1 MSFTDGILEDK
12 QLDEFSNVVTNSGG
26 AVIGGSCGGFFV
38 VCVLIYI
45 FYRLLKDD
53 STVHPNPCWSLYLHV
68 CATCMQ
74 ILNHLRTDQ
83 TNNYLT
89 DSVSHRQTELL
100 TYRLTD
106 WLPDWLFDWLTE
118 RQTDGFTDWVT
129 DWLSDWQTDRL
140 TVPNV
145 FESSRE
151 R

>member
-1 MSFTDGILEDK
+1 MSFTDGSLEDK

-74 ILNHLRTDQ
+74 ILNLRTDQ

-89 DSVSHRQTELL
+89 DSVSHRQAELL

-106 WLPDWLFDWLTE
+106 WLPDWLTAWLTVWL
-118 RQTDGFTDWVT
+118 TDWET
-129 DWLSDWQTDRL
+129 DWRVHWLVDRLTFWLADWQTDC
-140 TVPNV
+140 P
-145 FESSRE
+145 
-151 R
+151 